1 MMIVGERLMISKYE
15 KFMDLISENTY
26 EESD

>member
-1 MMIVGERLMISKYE
+1 MMIVGARLMISKYE
-15 KFMDLISENTY
+15 KFMALISGNTY

>member
-1 MMIVGERLMISKYE
+1 MMIVGARLIISKYE
-15 KFMDLISENTY
+15 KFMTLISGNTY